1 MGRTV
6 HCNHRARR
14 WTQVKPARVP
24 TAMVVVLLAVLL
36 LSTAGIARAS
46 DRPSAPGGF
55 SWYEAENGV
64 GTFLR
69 PDGWHAKEE
78 SRNGTNAL
86 FISRE
91 YLGNNGRL
99 LVGLSVNQFTEFSRR
114 SSARPSAY
122 AQSFIQGIMQNK
134 ETIRAGKV
142 EGNKDTMHVAR
153 VAGMN
158 GTVRTI
164 IHYIAVGMDDEDEV
178 FLLWFEAPESE
189 WEQSYGFARS
199 MLNYF
204 ILGS

>member
-1 MGRTV
+1 M
-6 HCNHRARR
+6 
-14 WTQVKPARVP
+14 VKPAQNP
-24 TAMVVVLLAVLL
+24 TAVVPVLVAVLL
-36 LSTAGIARAS
+36 LSTVGIARTS
-46 DRPSAPGGF
+46 DRPPAPGGF
-55 SWYEAENGV
+55 TWYEAENGA

-69 PDGWHAKEE
+69 PDGWHVKEE

-91 YLGNNGRL
+91 DLGKNGRL
-99 LVGLSVNQFTEFSRR
+99 LVGLSVNQFTDFSRR
-114 SSARPSAY
+114 SSARPSTY
-122 AQSFIQGIMQNK
+122 AQSFIQGIMKNR

-153 VAGMN
+153 VVGLN

-164 IHYIAVGMDDEDEV
+164 VHYIAVGMDGEDEV

-189 WEQSYGFARS
+189 WERSYEFARS